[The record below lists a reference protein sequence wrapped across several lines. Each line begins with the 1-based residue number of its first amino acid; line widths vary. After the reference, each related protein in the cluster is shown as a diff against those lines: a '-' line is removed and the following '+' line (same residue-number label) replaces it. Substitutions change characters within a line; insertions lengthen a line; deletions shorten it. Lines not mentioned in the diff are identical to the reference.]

1 MIASGLG
8 GKNNNLKRRA
18 TMDTQAIIWGIAG
31 LVAILT
37 GGVIYGVVMVEFI
50 RHLGNGGKGGKVSA
64 DPPK

>member
-1 MIASGLG
+1 
-8 GKNNNLKRRA
+8 
-18 TMDTQAIIWGIAG
+18 MDTQAIIWGIAG